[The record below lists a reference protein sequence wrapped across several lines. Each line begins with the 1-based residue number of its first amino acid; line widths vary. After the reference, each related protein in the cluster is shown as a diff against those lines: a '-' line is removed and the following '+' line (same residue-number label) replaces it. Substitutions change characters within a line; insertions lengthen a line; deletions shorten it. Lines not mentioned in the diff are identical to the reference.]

1 MPSRTLRARS
11 AQARTLVAPDGVATA
26 SHRLGVTDQSSAL
39 AAALHDP
46 SLQVQAAIAAR
57 AAEWGHGRAAAAAE
71 ARAIESR
78 VFDTHEAV
86 VVGSLPRTSAWQEG
100 AKRALDVVGALVGL
114 LLALPVLLVLAALVR
129 LDSAGPVLFVQ
140 RRVGRHGETFG
151 CLKLRTMCVDAE
163 ARLAFDR
170 SLRRKYEA
178 NGYKIPVDCDPR
190 VTRFGRLL
198 RATSLDELPQL
209 WNVLRGDMS
218 LVGPRP
224 VVEQELAHYGAARD
238 VLLSVRPGITG
249 AWAVQ
254 GRSSVNYPERADIE
268 LAYAR
273 SWTVAE
279 DVRILVRTVGVVVQR
294 HGAH

>member
-11 AQARTLVAPDGVATA
+11 AQARSVVSPEGVATA
-26 SHRLGVTDQSSAL
+26 PHRLGVADKSSAL

-46 SLQVQAAIAAR
+46 ALHVQAALAAR
-57 AAEWGHGRAAAAAE
+57 TAEWGHGRDFTTAE
-71 ARAIESR
+71 PR
-78 VFDTHEAV
+78 VETRTVEAV
-86 VVGSLPRTSAWQEG
+86 VVGSLPRTSVWQEA
-100 AKRALDVVGALVGL
+100 AKRTLDVLGAGIGL
-114 LLALPVLLVLAALVR
+114 LLALPVLAVLAVLVR
-129 LDSAGPVLFVQ
+129 LDSHGPVLFVQ
-140 RRVGRHGETFG
+140 RRVGRHGVPFG
-151 CLKLRTMCVDAE
+151 CLKLRTMCADAE
-163 ARLAFDR
+163 ERLAGDG
-170 SLRRKYEA
+170 SLRQAYEA

-190 VTRFGRLL
+190 VTRFGRFL

-209 WNVLRGDMS
+209 WNVLTGDMS

-273 SWTVAE
+273 AWSVGE
-279 DVRILVRTVGVVVQR
+279 DLRILVRTVAVVVQQ